1 MTRGAGGRMNDTTIS
16 ADHHYGLRLAAE
28 AAADLRRERHDLEIL
43 LQTVDEKLRARPAEP
58 GIALALLNAARF
70 CLANSD
76 TLEELTG
83 IVTGLADDLPREVP
97 L

>member
-1 MTRGAGGRMNDTTIS
+1 MNDITIS
-16 ADHHYGLRLAAE
+16 ADHHNGLLLAVE
-28 AAADLRRERHDLEIL
+28 AAADLRRERHELEIL

-58 GIALALLNAARF
+58 GIALALLSAARF

-83 IVTGLADDLPREVP
+83 IVTGLAHELGPEVRA
-97 L
+97 